1 MVNLRSHGNM
11 GVAPSADSAQK
22 FLEGQMSK
30 QKRIAGVPSCD
41 YHRVDLRC
49 SFVCEFAILKRCN
62 LISMTCYSHLL

>member
-41 YHRVDLRC
+41 YRRVDL
-49 SFVCEFAILKRCN
+49 
-62 LISMTCYSHLL
+62 